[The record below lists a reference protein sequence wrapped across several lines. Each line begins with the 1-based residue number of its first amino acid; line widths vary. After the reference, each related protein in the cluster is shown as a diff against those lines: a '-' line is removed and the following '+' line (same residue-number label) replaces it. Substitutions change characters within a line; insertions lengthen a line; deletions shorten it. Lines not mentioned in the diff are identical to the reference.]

1 MFFLFS
7 AAAVVAIDTLLL
19 PDGDRTATNETSDS
33 STPLEVA
40 DVEWVVDGDT
50 VDLLIDGQSERVRL
64 IGIDTPESVSRT
76 VPEQCFGAE
85 ATDALRGLLPV
96 GTQVRIQRDVES
108 RDRYDRLLLYL
119 HRAEDG
125 LFVNRWLIENG
136 FADAVSYRP
145 NTTYQADFAQA
156 MHVAK
161 ADGVGLWSVCD
172 GPDQPLS

>member
-1 MFFLFS
+1 MF
-7 AAAVVAIDTLLL
+7 AVAAVVAIDTLLL
-19 PDGDRTATNETSDS
+19 SDRDRPSANDTSS
-33 STPLEVA
+33 PLEVA
-40 DVEWVVDGDT
+40 EVEWVIDGDT
-50 VDLLIDGQSERVRL
+50 VDLLIDGRSERVRL

-85 ATDALRGLLPV
+85 ATEALRSLLPV
-96 GTQVRIQRDVES
+96 GTRVEIQRDVEA

-119 HRAEDG
+119 HRVEDG

-145 NTTYQADFAQA
+145 NTTHQADFAQA
-156 MHVAK
+156 MLVAK
-161 ADGVGLWSVCD
+161 TDGVGLWAVCD